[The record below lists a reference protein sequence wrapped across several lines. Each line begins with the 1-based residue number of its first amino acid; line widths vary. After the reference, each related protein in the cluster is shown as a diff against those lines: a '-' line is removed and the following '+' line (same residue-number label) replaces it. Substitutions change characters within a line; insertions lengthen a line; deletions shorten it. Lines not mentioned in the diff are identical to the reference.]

1 MDRRA
6 ILTAALSAAA
16 LPEVAAPELGSDR
29 FREALARVQ
38 EAEATLR
45 TATVVY
51 ESLRE
56 ALWLGMSRNERPARL
71 RATWRNREAARAEVD
86 AARRELAE
94 AERRCSEAERLAGEG

>member
-1 MDRRA
+1 MLTRRDL
-6 ILTAALSAAA
+6 IAALPA
-16 LPEVAAPELGSDR
+16 LPEVTTPTLPDDR
-29 FREALARVQ
+29 FRESLARVQ

-45 TATVVY
+45 QAIGVY

-56 ALWLGMSRNERPARL
+56 AIWLGMSRNERPARL
-71 RATWRNREAARAEVD
+71 RVTWRNRQAARAEVE